1 MTDLRAAVEGLATIT
16 APAAKRGSD
25 WVWVSK
31 ASVLALIPEDAVL
44 VTEAKTLGY
53 AMDLV
58 DEEDAVFGVVGRGTK
73 AERILARLRETP

>member
-1 MTDLRAAVEGLATIT
+1 MTDLRAAVKGLSGSALWKDGISR
-16 APAAKRGSD
+16 AA
-25 WVWVSK
+25 
-31 ASVLALIPEDAVL
+31 VLALIPEGAML

-58 DEEDAVFGVVGRGTK
+58 DEEDAVLGVVGRGTK